1 MFIWFEPLLRGHLSY
16 KAIFTFSQMWPLN
29 TGQTVYWCDIISMA
43 AKDVLSR
50 KRFLKMCQWSV
61 KMTNKQG
68 NTLCVVTYKTWERK
82 INMCTFNMYPPPSHL
97 LLNDVKTAGVIVP
110 WYFYHYV
117 IFICNKAFTQP
128 FDFERT
134 RSRSFQKRV
143 VHTKFDILRLY
154 YSKQYWYFGI
164 YIKMDKT

>member
-1 MFIWFEPLLRGHLSY
+1 
-16 KAIFTFSQMWPLN
+16 
-29 TGQTVYWCDIISMA
+29 MA

-50 KRFLKMCQWSV
+50 KRLLKTCQWSV
-61 KMTNKQG
+61 KVTSKQG
-68 NTLCVVTYKTWERK
+68 NTLCVVTCKTWERK
-82 INMCTFNMYPPPSHL
+82 INMCTFIMYPPPHL

-110 WYFYHYV
+110 WYFYHHV

-134 RSRSFQKRV
+134 CSRLFQKCV

-154 YSKQYWYFGI
+154 YSKQYRYFGI
-164 YIKMDKT
+164 YIKMDRT